1 MECYSPYVCLIVSLC
16 CRSTESIISDIF
28 AFNKSTWVPLIS
40 FLLQIEW
47 KLRKYSLLLVCG
59 SLKRL
64 ARFTLVVDMR
74 QFYFHFILFKRPS
87 IFTNHFIWVENE
99 NDFVRRW
106 IPRCKCR
113 FYYTLRR
120 NDKWPKW
127 SHHRR
132 DLMTCF
138 ALNFIHSNDS
148 FIHKPLY
155 FRQRW
160 MSRDSPHFMI
170 LVGESVYNRYQFL
183 LLLLLLVQVNGDS
196 QISIWLLLFFFQPLV
211 FENTFT
217 NHCAINDKNK
227 YGTCMLS
234 LKPHNG
240 VSSAWNLSQVYF

>member
-1 MECYSPYVCLIVSLC
+1 
-16 CRSTESIISDIF
+16 
-28 AFNKSTWVPLIS
+28 
-40 FLLQIEW
+40 
-47 KLRKYSLLLVCG
+47 
-59 SLKRL
+59 
-64 ARFTLVVDMR
+64 MR
-74 QFYFHFILFKRPS
+74 QFYFQFILFKRTS

-99 NDFVRRW
+99 NDFVWRW
-106 IPRCKCR
+106 IRRCKCR

-148 FIHKPLY
+148 FIHKPFY

-160 MSRDSPHFMI
+160 MSRDTPHFMI

-196 QISIWLLLFFFQPLV
+196 QISIWMLLCFFPTACLWTHLQITVPSTTKI
-211 FENTFT
+211 NTE
-217 NHCAINDKNK
+217 HVRCHS
-227 YGTCMLS
+227 S
-234 LKPHNG
+234 LKT
-240 VSSAWNLSQVYF
+240 VFRVLEIYLKYTFSCLRSRKVFTRYSVTEF